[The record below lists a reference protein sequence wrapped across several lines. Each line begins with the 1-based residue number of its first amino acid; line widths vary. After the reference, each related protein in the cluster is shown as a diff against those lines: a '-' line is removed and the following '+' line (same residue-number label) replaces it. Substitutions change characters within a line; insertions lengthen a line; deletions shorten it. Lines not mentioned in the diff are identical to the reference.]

1 MSKWGRGS
9 TPTVAPSLE
18 TPMLLEHYQA
28 MARYNR
34 WMNEKLYGLCAKLPE
49 EARKR
54 DMGAFFRSVHGTLNH
69 ILLADHAWLIRFT
82 GDAET
87 YRFRHEN
94 GDPIEVRSLD
104 QELYADFDA
113 LRAVRGETDE
123 RIERWTAGL
132 SEENLRAALRYRTSS
147 GEKHDHPMWWA
158 VSHFFN
164 HQTHHRGQV
173 TTLLKQLGVDPGV
186 TDLAVMLRQ
195 QGAKG

>member
-1 MSKWGRGS
+1 
-9 TPTVAPSLE
+9 
-18 TPMLLEHYQA
+18 MLLNHYEA

-34 WMNEKLYGLCAKLPE
+34 WMNEKLYSLCEGLPD

-69 ILLADHAWLIRFT
+69 ILLADHAWMRRFT
-82 GDAET
+82 GDLEAF
-87 YRFRHEN
+87 RFYDQARR
-94 GDPIEVRSLD
+94 PIEVRSLD

-113 LRAVRGETDE
+113 LRAVRRRTDE
-123 RIERWTAGL
+123 QIERWTTEL
-132 SEENLRAALRYRTSS
+132 SDEDLQGPLRYRTSG
-147 GEKHDHPMWWA
+147 GEEQEHPLWWA

-173 TTLLKQLGVDPGV
+173 TTLLKQLGIDPGV

-195 QGAKG
+195 HPAKD